1 VSRGRP
7 QLLLLLP
14 LEGRAQPLLI
24 TDTLE
29 DERRLRQWLRAHEL
43 AELTQA
49 VVELLDA
56 LDRFDKPEAA

>member
-14 LEGRAQPLLI
+14 LEGRAQALLI